1 MYTSITINIISN
13 LTFVSRKF
21 PHTNSLNLEALYIL
35 QLGDQFLRNKDT
47 AEKLDTQDMRIG
59 LFLFAFAHPLP
70 NGPFRD
76 NIVSKLINLQDL
88 ALFLLLPKELI
99 NYSFDNIPGTW
110 T

>member
-1 MYTSITINIISN
+1 
-13 LTFVSRKF
+13 
-21 PHTNSLNLEALYIL
+21 
-35 QLGDQFLRNKDT
+35 
-47 AEKLDTQDMRIG
+47 MRIG

-76 NIVSKLINLQDL
+76 NIVFKLINLQDL
-88 ALFLLLPKELI
+88 LLLPNELI